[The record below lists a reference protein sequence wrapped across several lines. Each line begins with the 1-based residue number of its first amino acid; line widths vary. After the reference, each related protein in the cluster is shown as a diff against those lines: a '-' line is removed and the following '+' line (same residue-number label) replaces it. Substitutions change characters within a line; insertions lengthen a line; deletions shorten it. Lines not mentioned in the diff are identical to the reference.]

1 MSLFF
6 AVSPFSDLCKRFIAH
21 NLFFVFL
28 SDDDRGAPWK
38 NNARDLHLVE
48 VMWRFATHARKK
60 NNEDWQMNEMIPS
73 HLC

>member
-48 VMWRFATHARKK
+48 VM
-60 NNEDWQMNEMIPS
+60 
-73 HLC
+73 